1 MVIYLYHWRFVCSI
15 AIAVGAIAV
24 GRFGKSIAHKL
35 YNKWFDHDI
44 FVCLCRETLFIMI
57 FIFSFAFF
65 FSGATLIIME
75 LI

>member
-1 MVIYLYHWRFVCSI
+1 MVIDLYHWRFFCII

-24 GRFGKSIAHKL
+24 GRFWESIAHKL

-44 FVCLCRETLFIMI
+44 FVCRETLFIMT

-65 FSGATLIIME
+65 FSGATRIIME